1 MGTIN
6 KNNKTKKNKINKNY
20 KINRGGKVIASGGYG
35 CVFDPALKCEGSTK
49 RDSDKISKL
58 MNTKHATAEYE
69 EINNIKQKLDSIP
82 NYEDYFLVND
92 ATLCRPAKLTATDL
106 TAYGDKCT
114 ALPKDDITKANIN
127 KKLDE
132 VMSLNIPNGGLP
144 VDDYLYNQGTYQKM
158 YNVHTKLVKLLKE
171 GILPMNKQNIYHSD
185 IKDSNVLV
193 DDFSSSEL
201 KTRLID
207 WGLSVDYVADSHVSF
222 PKSWRNRPLQ
232 FNVPFSVVIFTDSFY
247 EQYSEYLKNGGKT
260 DKKSLY
266 SFVLNYL
273 NKWMKERG
281 AGHYKFINE
290 IMYKLYNDT
299 LDSISEKEKPNVVE
313 TEITI
318 PTIVEYICDVLTHYT
333 KFKKDG
339 SLNLREYLDEVF
351 IKIVDVWGFL
361 NVYYP
366 MLEMLSNNYL
376 KLNANEMKIFK
387 QIQFIFNEYLYS
399 PRHQPIN
406 MDVLYGDLKVLGNL
420 IHIVI
425 HGKRKTSS
433 SARGIVSKKTRKVKA
448 ISSPIFNRKPL
459 IKRFKNPFFLS
470 LK

>member
-1 MGTIN
+1 MG
-6 KNNKTKKNKINKNY
+6 KSKKNY
-20 KINRGGKVIASGGYG
+20 KNRKGGKVIASGGYG
-35 CVFDPALKCEGSTK
+35 CVFDPPLKCEGSTK
-49 RDSDKISKL
+49 RDSNKISKL
-58 MNTKHATAEYE
+58 MNNAHATTEFE
-69 EINNIKQKLDSIP
+69 EINSIKKQLDSIP

-92 ATLCRPAKLTATDL
+92 ATICRPAKLTATDL
-106 TAYGDKCT
+106 TAYGDKCN

-127 KKLDE
+127 SKLDE
-132 VMSLNIPNGGLP
+132 VMALNIPNGGLP
-144 VDDYLYNQGTYQKM
+144 VDDYIYTEGTYQKI
-158 YNVHTKLVKLLKE
+158 YDVHIKLVKLLKD
-171 GILPMNKQNIYHSD
+171 GILPMNNLNIYHSD
-185 IKDSNVLV
+185 IKDSNVLI
-193 DDFSSSEL
+193 DDFTSSDL
-201 KTRLID
+201 KARLID
-207 WGLSVDYVADSHVSF
+207 WGLTVDYKPDSHETF

-247 EQYSEYLKNGGKT
+247 EKYSKYLKEGGKT

-273 NKWMKERG
+273 NEWMKKRG

-290 IMYKLYNDT
+290 IMFKLYNDT
-299 LDSISEKEKPNVVE
+299 LDSISKDDRPNVVE

-318 PTIVEYICDVLTHYT
+318 PTIVEYICDVLAHYT
-333 KFKKDG
+333 KYNQDG

-351 IKIVDVWGFL
+351 IKIVDVWGFV

-376 KLNANEMKIFK
+376 KLKENEMKIFK

-399 PRHQPIN
+399 PRHEPIN
-406 MDVLYGDLKVLGNL
+406 MTDLYSDLKVLGNL

-425 HGKRKTSS
+425 HGKRKTSA
-433 SARGIVSKKTRKVKA
+433 SASGIRTKKNRKVNMA
-448 ISSPIFNRKPL
+448 TSPVFKRKPL